1 METNFIYNHVFRCER
16 LNEPMLSYN
25 DNKRI
30 SQNAQ
35 AENVLRAIYEKENID
50 LAICEVCIALLLNN
64 DNKITGY
71 YKVSQGGTTF
81 TIIDT
86 KMIVKAALDTFSSG
100 VILCHNHPSGNPR
113 PNQADIRETEKL
125 QKGLDF
131 FGIRLLDHI
140 ILTEDNA
147 FYCSSNTSKKPMGE

>member
-1 METNFIYNHVFRCER
+1 MRGMHR
-16 LNEPMLSYN
+16 PAS
-25 DNKRI
+25 
-30 SQNAQ
+30 
-35 AENVLRAIYEKENID
+35 
-50 LAICEVCIALLLNN
+50 
-64 DNKITGY
+64 
-71 YKVSQGGTTF
+71 

-113 PNQADIRETEKL
+113 PSQADIRETEKL

-131 FGIRLLDHI
+131 FSMRLLDHI

-147 FYCSSNTSKKPMGE
+147 FYFSSNTSKKPMGE